1 MLITD
6 SYMLLQNRFCP
17 QLNLHKNVYF
27 QKCLA
32 LSMVLRIKTAYKWGL
47 TCPHHQHNDRPDW
60 ITAPVHFRRWHI
72 PFFYEGVCSHTGLST
87 WSLHSQQL
95 DGILSWDVS
104 PGILIFNF
112 CLSNIKL
119 YFKREES
126 LHSLYFFYKY
136 MGFLQHG
143 TSLFIFSEFNIV
155 CLDAFYPHH
164 YFLLEQVLL
173 KPDLTQHSTTI
184 WEREPKYQENSRNE

>member
-1 MLITD
+1 M
-6 SYMLLQNRFCP
+6 
-17 QLNLHKNVYF
+17 
-27 QKCLA
+27 
-32 LSMVLRIKTAYKWGL
+32 
-47 TCPHHQHNDRPDW
+47 
-60 ITAPVHFRRWHI
+60 
-72 PFFYEGVCSHTGLST
+72 
-87 WSLHSQQL
+87 
-95 DGILSWDVS
+95 S

-126 LHSLYFFYKY
+126 LHSLYLFYKY
-136 MGFLQHG
+136 MGFLQHR

-155 CLDAFYPHH
+155 CLDAFYLHH

-184 WEREPKYQENSRNE
+184 WEREPKFRKTAEIFGPNIRQTNRWIDHISNSCWTSRQRLVLLRPSIQSISTRGEFLSQEQALKLIEDPWSHSLEISMMRG